1 MVTNTRERPNQ
12 PYNIVFEFLN
22 LQGQVVATDTVK
34 VAQAPPGQAQQFEVK
49 PAGPSIAAW
58 RYKKQ

>member
-34 VAQAPPGQAQQFEVK
+34 VAPTPPGQVQQFEL
-49 PAGPSIAAW
+49 
-58 RYKKQ
+58 